1 MTGYKTGFVKS
12 VQKMRQMLK
21 PYFCID
27 MHRIKDYDCIKITGY
42 LTGNVIGFTR
52 IVSEEEVKG

>member
-1 MTGYKTGFVKS
+1 MG
-12 VQKMRQMLK
+12 QMLK

-27 MHRIKDYDCIKITGY
+27 MHRIKGYDCIKRIGY
-42 LTGNVIGFTR
+42 LTGNVIGFTI

>member
-1 MTGYKTGFVKS
+1 MP
-12 VQKMRQMLK
+12 K

-27 MHRIKDYDCIKITGY
+27 THRIKGYDCIKGTGY

-52 IVSEEEVKG
+52 IVSEEEVKE

>member
-1 MTGYKTGFVKS
+1 MP
-12 VQKMRQMLK
+12 K

-27 MHRIKDYDCIKITGY
+27 MHRINGYDCIKGIGY
-42 LTGNVIGFTR
+42 LTGNVIGFIR